1 MHACY
6 GTLLLAAALAGAFCT
21 QRSHAQERQGLHN
34 PLAGPDNKF
43 DTPKCRD
50 DELLIWGRNNSSGDS
65 PVGFLRH
72 PSPDGA
78 NLVNTRTDVTPVA
91 TASGRILGS
100 ASEQVALVT
109 RSNATGTYTLQVI
122 SWYDPLKP
130 DDQAYTPKVV
140 AEWPFDI
147 EPALADSQISVAVGE
162 LDDRTNQDGA
172 DVEPVT
178 PRGGRNWEVA
188 LAYEVMDNG
197 VRHMRVVVL
206 SFEGIDPG
214 ADNLPVAPT
223 SVVST
228 NLPYPLFHGTG
239 SSDPNPVVIR
249 TGYFNEGTIDDQDVR
264 PAMVVGFPSTS
275 PSAGD
280 LRVIYLK
287 YNTQV
292 NSAGE
297 VTSRAIATRFEG
309 RLDEGTSGGGS
320 YVGNVGEWDMVVDQF
335 FNKADPEETSRALKL
350 YGEQVMIVTRRSD
363 GRVVLEMRA
372 LDPTNLANNALNS
385 LATKSL
391 EISAG
396 VTILPGSKLRVQTA
410 RLEGTGL
417 VNKDRA
423 GLFVMADT
431 NRGPVLSAYYAFTN
445 SPLNMQPFID
455 IQQKVQLPFN
465 DATWPETFFDRPTDN
480 TALSTANYRVGEY
493 LFNRADPTQYLGIYI
508 SWPEDPADHADQ
520 MTYVS
525 IQRDDST
532 PSSLEAIDEGRVPTF
547 ALNNG
552 TPDAQAH
559 YDSIPLM
566 LTADVNGDSGYFSY
580 NGICLGVPTRITLR
594 NNQSLEL
601 LLEEP
606 PKHIDYLP
614 EAGGLINISMN
625 DEFYTEFSEEQTV
638 QNLVESR
645 SRLDL
650 VVGESFGAS
659 STVGFSVGAEGIGS
673 GGVSATVAGKLEEI
687 NAQAQSASTSNTET
701 ITTSEV
707 SQARRDDQLL
717 IRAQIID
724 IWRFP
729 VIGLAAEPGS
739 TPIAKPV
746 VDIVIPGPYINNF
759 GPGKLIDGYQP
770 VHQNGNILTYPAA
783 ESDATNPGFDPP
795 DIGPYYA
802 YPPPPMDP
810 NALLPY
816 QDANGLTIDDCSI
829 AANAPSNCEAATRYN
844 EPLWADAA
852 FSVGGLSVNRRLMLS
867 NEQVQ
872 SNEIESRKQL
882 KESLDISATTEVE
895 VSYGAFTANNENT
908 FTYSRDNDTSISN
921 ARLSQD
927 TIDKTTAV
935 AVNVPP
941 DIPVERSYKFFP
953 SFYFT
958 PSGTLKVTNAV
969 STRQVGELAR
979 TFWDETYA
987 APDPALNLPG
997 RIVAD
1002 ADDLGRTFY
1011 RLGTESSR
1019 KKIKGL
1025 FLRDVQGKP
1034 LAETPVDGDT
1044 IQLSVRVYNLSVGSE
1059 ASNVRV
1065 RFEGV
1070 RYAGGQEVGDRF
1082 LIGETVI
1089 PKISAHGM
1097 KNAQGQFLPNFE
1109 FASVLWDTTG
1119 RGSPDPASLR
1129 RYRIYVTLD
1138 PLNEI
1143 SNERHEWLDRY
1154 DDPLLGPT
1162 GQPVDPAHGVPNKF
1176 LEKGQNNE
1184 GWTQVSI
1191 APAPGGTSAPPV
1203 APLMD
1208 ISMNSNSLAILNQ
1221 STGQLMDEDAEATE
1235 GQTLKVRAALY
1246 STKLYTGMSTLKV
1259 YDADPMAGG
1268 EMIASRTVQGVDG
1281 GETPTIVEFE
1291 WQPMKAGT
1299 YELNALFDEPALDA
1313 IPGNARDALI
1323 VHVKA
1328 RPAMPDSQ
1336 TPTTSDTPPSN
1347 ATDAFQPVTNDA
1359 TTPAPIAPECA
1370 NGICGV
1376 GMQAIAPLLLI
1387 GGAIRRRRRGKPS
1400 RRQGTPCNRR
1410 HASSNLLLLA
1420 LCCGA
1425 AAIGATTVRA
1435 ATPDA
1440 PPMGCSNTTTFANNK
1455 AMAIA
1460 DLSTVTSRIDV
1471 HDVGEFTWD
1480 IDLTT
1485 QLTHAYSADLDI
1497 TLTSP
1502 GGTIVTITT
1511 DNGGATADAF
1521 DNVVWDDQ
1529 AAANGG
1535 AAVTQ
1540 FDFAN
1545 GMATTLSPEEPF
1557 GAFIGEDPNGTWTLT
1572 VTDDEAGATGTL
1584 NGWSLTLT
1592 ALPAAPL
1599 TAAGAFDESVGVDVN
1614 HQTPA
1619 VRTID
1624 VVGLGVF
1631 ISDVNV
1637 RTDLLHSFNSDITMT
1652 IESPAGTVVVLTD
1665 GNGDDLD
1672 NVFYQTVWNDAAGHS
1687 NPPGLVTDASYAN
1700 DVAQPTLSPQTPL
1713 AAFDGEDPNGTWTLS
1728 IVDNAAGDDGQLL
1741 GWSLAVTTAELP
1753 ETFDADGVADVCDNC
1768 PAIDNPMQEDTD
1780 GDGIGDACDNCPD
1793 TPNAD
1798 QADADNDGVG
1808 DVCDVCP
1815 DIADPNQADSDN
1827 DGVGDACDNCP
1838 NAANPNQSDE
1848 DADGAGDACDPT
1860 PTGDEAMLLDSD
1872 ADGLPDAT
1880 DNCVNTPNPSQA
1892 DSDGDGIGD
1901 ACDNCPQT
1909 ANADQADTDGD
1920 GIGDACDVAEPEVP
1934 QPTPDD
1940 SSCLQVVP
1948 SVLLRLPICG
1958 TPCPLA
1964 MSALIVGM
1972 VTMKQRRRHR
1982 RPR

>member
-1 MHACY
+1 MLACY
-6 GTLLLAAALAGAFCT
+6 GTVLLAALIASSIAARPAT
-21 QRSHAQERQGLHN
+21 AQERPGLFN
-34 PLAGPDNKF
+34 PLASPDNKF
-43 DTPKCRD
+43 DMPKCRD
-50 DELLIWGRNNSSGDS
+50 DELFIWGRVNSTGAG

-72 PSPDGA
+72 PSPEGA
-78 NLVNTRTDVTPVA
+78 NLVNTLTDVTPVA
-91 TASGRILGS
+91 SASGRILGI
-100 ASEQVALVT
+100 AAEQVALVT
-109 RSNATGTYTLQVI
+109 RSNATGTHTLQVI

-130 DDQAYTPKVV
+130 DDQAYAPKVV

-147 EPALADSQISVAVGE
+147 EPAMFDSQISVAVGE

-172 DVEPVT
+172 QVEPVT
-178 PRGGRNWEVA
+178 PTGERNWEIA
-188 LAYEVMDNG
+188 LAYEVIANG
-197 VRHMRVVVL
+197 FRRMRVVVL
-206 SFEGIDPG
+206 SFEGINFG
-214 ADNLPVAPT
+214 ADNPPVAPT
-223 SVVST
+223 SIVTKTLS
-228 NLPYPLFHGTG
+228 YPLFHGTA
-239 SSDPNPVVIR
+239 SNAPNPAVIR

-264 PAMVVGFPSTS
+264 PAMVVAFPSTL
-275 PSAGD
+275 PSLGN

-287 YNTQV
+287 YKTQV
-292 NSAGE
+292 DSAGE
-297 VTSRAIATRFEG
+297 VASRVIATRFEG
-309 RLDEGTSGGGS
+309 SVNQGSSGGGS
-320 YVGNVGEWDMVVDQF
+320 LVGNVGEWDMVVDQF
-335 FNKADPEETSRALKL
+335 FNKDDPTESSRALRL
-350 YGEQVMIVTRRSD
+350 YGEQIMIVTRRSD
-363 GRVVLEMRA
+363 GRVRLAMRA
-372 LDPTNLANNALNS
+372 LDPTNLTESGLNS
-385 LATKSL
+385 PVSKSL
-391 EISAG
+391 FLAAG

-417 VNKDRA
+417 INKDRA
-423 GLFVMADT
+423 GIFVMADT
-431 NRGPVLSAYYAFTN
+431 NRGPVLSAYIAYTD
-445 SPLNMQPFID
+445 SPLNMQQSID
-455 IQQKVQLPFN
+455 IQQRVMAQFS
-465 DATWPETFFDRPTDN
+465 DSTWPDSLFDRPTDN
-480 TALSTANYRVGEY
+480 TSFSTANFRVGEY
-493 LFNRADPTQYLGIYI
+493 LFNRADPAQYLGIFV

-520 MTYVS
+520 MDYVS
-525 IQRDDST
+525 IQRDGSAT
-532 PSSLEAIDEGRVPTF
+532 FSLEAIDAGRVPTF

-552 TPDAQAH
+552 TPDAQAA

-566 LTADVNGDSGYFSY
+566 LTADVDGDSGYFSY
-580 NGICLGVPTRITLR
+580 QGICLGVPTRITLR

-638 QNLVESR
+638 QHLVESR

-659 STVGFSVGAEGIGS
+659 ATVGFSVGAEGIAS
-673 GGVSATVAGKLEEI
+673 GGVSTTVAGKLEEI
-687 NAQAQSASTSNTET
+687 NAQAQSASSSNTET

-717 IRAQIID
+717 IRDQIID
-724 IWRFP
+724 IWRYP

-739 TPIAKPV
+739 TPIAMPV

-810 NALLPY
+810 NGPLPY

-829 AANAPSNCEAATRYN
+829 AANAPLNCESATRYN

-852 FSVGGLSVNRRLMLS
+852 FSVGGLSITRRLTLS

-908 FTYSRDNDTSISN
+908 FTYSRNNDTSIAN

-987 APDPALNLPG
+987 APDPALNMPG

-1011 RLGTESSR
+1011 RLGIESSR
-1019 KKIKGL
+1019 KKIKGM

-1034 LAETPVDGDT
+1034 LAKTPVDGDT
-1044 IQLSVRVYNLSVGSE
+1044 IQLSARVYNLSVGSE

-1119 RGSPDPASLR
+1119 RGSSDPTSLR

-1143 SNERHEWLDRY
+1143 PNERHEWLDRY
-1154 DDPLLGPT
+1154 NDPLIGPT
-1162 GQPVDPAHGVPNKF
+1162 GQPVDPAFGVPNKF

-1191 APAPGGTSAPPV
+1191 APVPGGSTTPPV
-1203 APLMD
+1203 APFMD
-1208 ISMNSNSLAILNQ
+1208 VSMNSSSLAILNE
-1221 STGQLMDEDAEATE
+1221 STGQLLDEDAEVTE
-1235 GQTLKVRAALY
+1235 GQMLKVRAALY
-1246 STKLYTGMSTLKV
+1246 STRLYTGMSTLKV

-1281 GETPTIVEFE
+1281 GDTPTIVEFE
-1291 WQPMKAGT
+1291 WQPMKAGM

-1313 IPGNARDALI
+1313 IPGNARDAL
-1323 VHVKA
+1323 VVRVRA
-1328 RPAMPDSQ
+1328 RSSTSDSQ
-1336 TPTTSDTPPSN
+1336 TTTTTDTPVASESGTGG
-1347 ATDAFQPVTNDA
+1347 ATV
-1359 TTPAPIAPECA
+1359 PIAPECA

-1376 GMQAIAPLLLI
+1376 GMQAIAPLLFI
-1387 GGAIRRRRRGKPS
+1387 GGVIRRYRRVKRS
-1400 RRQGTPCNRR
+1400 RRHGAPCSRSR
-1410 HASSNLLLLA
+1410 TSSTLLLLA
-1420 LCCGA
+1420 LCCCA
-1425 AAIGATTVRA
+1425 MALGATQARA
-1435 ATPDA
+1435 ASPDA
-1440 PPMGCSNTTTFANNK
+1440 PPMGCSDTTTFTNNG
-1455 AMAIA
+1455 AIAIA
-1460 DLSTVTSRIDV
+1460 DQSTITNQIDV
-1471 HDVGEFTWD
+1471 NVADGFLWDVE
-1480 IDLTT
+1480 ITT
-1485 QLTHAYSADLDI
+1485 RLTHEYSADLDI

-1502 GGTIVTITT
+1502 GGTTVTIST
-1511 DNGGATADAF
+1511 DNGGAVADAF
-1521 DNVVWDDQ
+1521 NNVLWDDQ

-1535 AAVTQ
+1535 ATVTQ
-1540 FDFAN
+1540 FDFAH

-1572 VTDDEAGATGTL
+1572 VTDDEAGASGTL
-1584 NGWSLTLT
+1584 DGWSLTLT
-1592 ALPAAPL
+1592 TLPAAPL
-1599 TAAGAFDESVGVDVN
+1599 SATGISNEIVSVDVN
-1614 HQTPA
+1614 DQAPA
-1619 VRTID
+1619 VRTVD
-1624 VVGLGVF
+1624 VTGIGDF

-1637 RTDLLHSFNSDITMT
+1637 RTDVLHSFSGDLTMT
-1652 IESPAGTVVVLTD
+1652 LESPAGTIVILSD
-1665 GNGDDLD
+1665 RSGGDVD
-1672 NVFYQTVWNDAAGHS
+1672 NVFYQTVWDESAGQI
-1687 NPPGLVTDASYAN
+1687 NPPGPVTDAAYAD
-1700 DVAQPTLSPQTPL
+1700 DVAQPALSPQSPL
-1713 AAFDGEDPNGTWTLS
+1713 GALIGEDPNGTWTLS

-1741 GWSLAVTTAELP
+1741 GWSLAITTAEMP
-1753 ETFDADGVADVCDNC
+1753 ETFDADGVADACDNC
-1768 PAIDNPMQEDTD
+1768 PAVDNPSQEDTD
-1780 GDGIGDACDNCPD
+1780 GDGIGDACDNCPEAA
-1793 TPNAD
+1793 NAD
-1798 QADADNDGVG
+1798 QADVDHDGVG
-1808 DVCDVCP
+1808 DFCDLCSGV
-1815 DIADPNQADSDN
+1815 ADPNQADTDN
-1827 DGVGDACDNCP
+1827 DGIGDECDNCP
-1838 NAANPNQSDE
+1838 DAANPNQTDE
-1848 DADGAGDACDPT
+1848 DADGSGDVCDAT
-1860 PTGDEAMLLDSD
+1860 PTGDESMLPDSD
-1872 ADGLPDAT
+1872 ADSVPDAA
-1880 DNCVNTPNPSQA
+1880 DNCINTSNPSQA
-1892 DSDGDGIGD
+1892 DSDPDGVGD

-1909 ANADQADTDGD
+1909 ANADQADMDGD
-1920 GIGDACDVAEPEVP
+1920 GMGDACDVAEPEAP
-1934 QPTPDD
+1934 QQTPDELP
-1940 SSCLQVVP
+1940 CLQVVP

-1972 VTMKQRRRHR
+1972 VTLRRRVRCRNHR
-1982 RPR
+1982 RSK

>member
-1 MHACY
+1 MRAGY
-6 GTLLLAAALAGAFCT
+6 GTVLLAVVLSGAFGALPT
-21 QRSHAQERQGLHN
+21 NAQERQGLRN
-34 PLAGPDNKF
+34 PLASPDNKF
-43 DTPKCRD
+43 DMPKCRD
-50 DELLIWGRNNSSGDS
+50 DELVIWGRVNSSGDS

-72 PSPDGA
+72 PSPEGA
-78 NLVNTRTDVTPVA
+78 NLVNTLTDVTPVA

-100 ASEQVALVT
+100 AAEEVALVT
-109 RSNATGTYTLQVI
+109 RSNATGTHTLQVI
-122 SWYDPLKP
+122 SWFDPLKP
-130 DDQAYTPKVV
+130 DDQAYAPKVV

-147 EPALADSQISVAVGE
+147 EPGLADSQISVAVGE

-172 DVEPVT
+172 QVEPVT

-197 VRHMRVVVL
+197 ERHMRVVIL

-214 ADNLPVAPT
+214 ADNLPGAPT

-228 NLPYPLFHGTG
+228 ILPYPLFHGTG
-239 SSDPNPVVIR
+239 SSDPNPVMIR

-287 YNTQV
+287 YYTQV
-292 NSAGE
+292 NSAGD

-309 RLDEGTSGGGS
+309 RVPEGTTGGGS
-320 YVGNVGEWDMVVDQF
+320 YVGNIGEWDMVVDQF
-335 FNKADPEETSRALKL
+335 FNLADPEETSRALKL
-350 YGEQVMIVTRRSD
+350 YGEQIMIVTRRSD

-372 LDPTNLANNALNS
+372 LDPTNLIDAGFNS

-410 RLEGTGL
+410 RLEGTGI

-455 IQQKVQLPFN
+455 IQQKVQSPFN
-465 DATWPETFFDRPTDN
+465 GATWPETFFDRPTDN
-480 TALSTANYRVGEY
+480 TSLSTVNYRVGEY
-493 LFNRADPTQYLGIYI
+493 LFNRSDPMQYLGIYI
-508 SWPEDPADHADQ
+508 CWPEDPADHADQ
-520 MTYVS
+520 MTFVS
-525 IQRDDST
+525 IQRNDAT
-532 PSSLEAIDEGRVPTF
+532 PFELEAIDEGRVPTF

-552 TPDAQAH
+552 TPGAQAE

-659 STVGFSVGAEGIGS
+659 STIGFSVGAEGIAS

-717 IRAQIID
+717 IRDQIID
-724 IWRFP
+724 IWRYP
-729 VIGLAAEPGS
+729 VIGLAAESGS
-739 TPIAKPV
+739 TSVAKPV

-810 NALLPY
+810 NVPLPY
-816 QDANGLTIDDCSI
+816 QDANGLTIDDCST
-829 AANAPSNCEAATRYN
+829 AANAPANCESATRYN

-852 FSVGGLSVNRRLMLS
+852 FSVGGLSVNRRLTLS

-927 TIDKTTAV
+927 TIDRTTAV

-987 APDPALNLPG
+987 APDPALNMPG

-1019 KKIKGL
+1019 KKIKGM

-1082 LIGETVI
+1082 VIGETVI

-1109 FASVLWDTTG
+1109 FASVLWDTSG
-1119 RGSPDPASLR
+1119 RGSPDHANLR
-1129 RYRIYVTLD
+1129 RYRVYVTLD

-1143 SNERHEWLDRY
+1143 PNERHEWLDRY

-1162 GQPVDPAHGVPNKF
+1162 GQPVDPAYGVPNKF
-1176 LEKGQNNE
+1176 LQKGQNNE

-1191 APAPGGTSAPPV
+1191 APAPVSASTPPV

-1208 ISMNSNSLAILNQ
+1208 ISMNANSLAILNE
-1221 STGQLMDEDAEATE
+1221 STGQLMDDDAEATE
-1235 GQTLKVRAALY
+1235 GQILKVRAVLY
-1246 STKLYTGMSTLKV
+1246 STRLYTGMSTLKV
-1259 YDADPMAGG
+1259 YDSDPMAGG

-1281 GETPTIVEFE
+1281 GDSPTIVEFE
-1291 WQPMKAGT
+1291 WQPMKAGI

-1313 IPGNARDALI
+1313 IPGNARDALV

-1328 RPAMPDSQ
+1328 TPDTQ
-1336 TPTTSDTPPSN
+1336 TTTTNDAPSSDTPNSSP
-1347 ATDAFQPVTNDA
+1347 TGIYDV

-1376 GMQAIAPLLLI
+1376 GMQSIAPLLLI
-1387 GGAIRRRRRGKPS
+1387 GGAMRRRRRGNPL
-1400 RRQGTPCNRR
+1400 RRQSVPCNRC
-1410 HASSNLLLLA
+1410 HASSNLLLLT
-1420 LCCGA
+1420 LCCYA
-1425 AAIGATTVRA
+1425 ITIGATQARA
-1435 ATPDA
+1435 ASPDA
-1440 PPMGCSNTTTFANNK
+1440 PPMGCSHTTTFTNNTT
-1455 AMAIA
+1455 MVIA
-1460 DLSTVTSRIDV
+1460 DRSTITSQIDV
-1471 HDVGEFTWD
+1471 HDAGEFVWD
-1480 IDLTT
+1480 VDLTT
-1485 QLTHAYSADLDI
+1485 QSTHAYSADLDI

-1502 GGTIVTITT
+1502 SGTVVTITT
-1511 DNGGATADAF
+1511 DNGGAVVDAF
-1521 DNVVWDDQ
+1521 NNVGWDDQ
-1529 AAANGG
+1529 ASAGG
-1535 AAVTQ
+1535 GKAVTQ
-1540 FDFAN
+1540 FNFAI

-1557 GAFIGEDPNGTWTLT
+1557 AAFIGEDPNGTWTLT
-1572 VTDDEAGATGTL
+1572 VIDDEAGATGML

-1592 ALPAAPL
+1592 TLPAAPL
-1599 TAAGAFDESVGVDVN
+1599 ATTNVLDESVSVDVN
-1614 HQTPA
+1614 DQTPA
-1619 VRTID
+1619 VQSID
-1624 VVGLGVF
+1624 VTGIGEF
-1631 ISDVNV
+1631 IYDVNV
-1637 RTDLLHSFNSDITMT
+1637 RTDLLHSFSGDLTMRL
-1652 IESPAGTVVVLTD
+1652 ESPAGTIVILSD
-1665 GNGDDLD
+1665 RNGGDLD
-1672 NVFYQTVWNDAAGHS
+1672 NVYYQTVWNDSAGRT
-1687 NPPGLVTDASYAN
+1687 NPPGPVTDAAYAD
-1700 DVAQPTLSPQTPL
+1700 DVAQPALSPQSPL
-1713 AAFDGEDPNGTWTLS
+1713 AALIGEDPNGTWTLS

-1741 GWSLAVTTAELP
+1741 GWSLSITTAQMP
-1753 ETFDADGVADVCDNC
+1753 EAFDTDGIADACDNC
-1768 PAIDNPMQEDTD
+1768 PGIDNPLQEDTD
-1780 GDGIGDACDNCPD
+1780 GDGIGEACDNCLE
-1793 TPNAD
+1793 TANAD

-1815 DIADPNQADSDN
+1815 GTADPSQVDSDN

-1838 NAANPNQSDE
+1838 NAANPNQSDD
-1848 DADGAGDACDPT
+1848 DADGAGDVCDTSPA
-1860 PTGDEAMLLDSD
+1860 GDEPMLLDSD
-1872 ADGLPDAT
+1872 ADGVPDAA
-1880 DNCVNTPNPSQA
+1880 DNCINTPNPSQV
-1892 DSDGDGIGD
+1892 
-1901 ACDNCPQT
+1901 
-1909 ANADQADTDGD
+1909 DTDGD
-1920 GIGDACDVAEPEVP
+1920 GIGDTCDNCPQLANTDQSDSDDDGIGDACELADPDAP
-1934 QPTPDD
+1934 QPTPDG
-1940 SSCLQVVP
+1940 SRCLQVVP

-1972 VTMKQRRRHR
+1972 VTMRRRERCRRHR
-1982 RPR
+1982 RSR